1 MKLFLQPYANVML
14 YLGGPML
21 LSSAV
26 LWFVY
31 LRYLVYL
38 GVLAMLLFFFR
49 CYLLYKREKTVAS
62 GWTLYMT
69 HI

>member
-1 MKLFLQPYANVML
+1 MQPYANVML

-31 LRYLVYL
+31 LRWAKPETCR
-38 GVLAMLLFFFR
+38 VLNN
-49 CYLLYKREKTVAS
+49 KRENTVAS

-69 HI
+69 HIPLLIDSK